1 MKNIGSRFFHYIR
14 VEKFILVVVL
24 KTTRLIYA
32 LIQCNMNISK
42 FKFLELVKHFNNECS
57 IINILNM
64 LSVFFFSNLSFDSY
78 SEWSKTMLWR
88 SSYHILP
95 SWHLLVQI
103 RKWKHKKNVWKLFKV
118 LWVGFAHFCSG
129 SIIDFEQVKTSFT
142 S

>member
-64 LSVFFFSNLSFDSY
+64 LSFFFFPNLSFDSY
-78 SEWSKTMLWR
+78 SERSKTMLWR

-103 RKWKHKKNVWKLFKV
+103 QKWEHKKNVWKPFKV
-118 LWVGFAHFCSG
+118 YQKD
-129 SIIDFEQVKTSFT
+129 INDFVLCLYC
-142 S
+142 

>member
-14 VEKFILVVVL
+14 VEKFILVVLL

-64 LSVFFFSNLSFDSY
+64 LSFFFSLI
-78 SEWSKTMLWR
+78 WVLIV
-88 SSYHILP
+88 ILNDLRLCFGAVVITYYP
-95 SWHLLVQI
+95 VGI
-103 RKWKHKKNVWKLFKV
+103 YLFKFKN
-118 LWVGFAHFCSG
+118 GNTRKMCENRSKCTR
-129 SIIDFEQVKTSFT
+129 KTSMTLFCAFIV
-142 S
+142 SF